1 MSAMRFEFG
10 LMVAVKRARGKRSF
24 AIGDRS
30 GFKVPYTSL
39 KTTWDGLRVEPDDWE
54 PKHPQLT
61 PAKNVVD
68 ATALFDPRPDND
80 PSNVDFYIGYN
91 YDPFLDPRE
100 RPPVGVPGK
109 GITGFIDYV
118 RYDYIFDVT
127 GVSVRN

>member
-1 MSAMRFEFG
+1 MAS
-10 LMVAVKRARGKRSF
+10 VKRARGKRSF

-68 ATALFDPRPDND
+68 ATALLTQGQTTTQTMSSSMLATIMTHF
-80 PSNVDFYIGYN
+80 
-91 YDPFLDPRE
+91 
-100 RPPVGVPGK
+100 
-109 GITGFIDYV
+109 
-118 RYDYIFDVT
+118 
-127 GVSVRN
+127 